1 LFILLGH
8 VTDTSI
14 VNFPAGSTED
24 GDNETVQ
31 SLLVVFFT
39 VVVVVVVAFT
49 VVVGA
54 TVVEGE
60 VVVVGATVVVVVVG
74 ATVVVVVVVGTTV
87 SYAIV
92 KVVLAVFPFAAA
104 SVNTP
109 APTEIDAVPDA
120 LDIGVNVTV
129 YVVPEPLNPDNVP
142 PETVMSPT
150 RKSVEAS
157 DNIKVNTSVL
167 LTPNEPDAVR
177 VIETVGG
184 VVSVRVS

>member
-1 LFILLGH
+1 MFILLGH

-60 VVVVGATVVVVVVG
+60 VVVVGATVVVVVG
-74 ATVVVVVVVGTTV
+74 ATVVVVVVVGTIV

-109 APTEIDAVPDA
+109 APTEIDAVPDE
-120 LDIGVNVTV
+120 LTVGVNVAV
-129 YVVPEPLNPDNVP
+129 YAVPEPLKPEIVP
-142 PETVMSPT
+142 PETVTSLSM
-150 RKSVEAS
+150 KFVEGS
-157 DNIKVNTSVL
+157 DNVNVSASVAP
-167 LTPNEPDAVR
+167 TPRDPEPLRA
-177 VIETVGG
+177 IETVGG
-184 VVSVRVS
+184 VVSARVS